1 MSAELSLSNLP
12 IARNTAS
19 TKPASARSAAGA
31 PTSGSA
37 ATPRLRRTSRR
48 ADARVALAIIR
59 AAIDRDKPLIANL
72 IITRRC
78 NLSCG
83 YCFEYDKVSPPV
95 PTETLKER
103 IDHIARLG
111 SVFITFTGGESLL
124 HPDADELVA
133 YARKKGLVPFLN
145 TNGYLLT
152 KSWIERLNKAGLYG
166 MQISIDNVKPNDVSA
181 KSLKTLLPKL
191 RILAEHARFRVRI
204 NCVLG
209 SSPPAEA
216 VEVARAVIG
225 FGFDMNTSL
234 VRAEDGTL
242 LPVTTEMRAAYE
254 TIRGMGRR
262 APAYLDDDYT
272 RPLMENG
279 ESEWKCRAGARTFHV
294 DEYGLVHLC
303 APRTGTPAK
312 PIAAYTVEDIRYY
325 FNAPKTCASKC
336 PVAYARH
343 ASRLDGWRS
352 QGGQLMQL
360 SAPAAEPPLVQIRLG
375 KSQAA

>member
-1 MSAELSLSNLP
+1 M
-12 IARNTAS
+12 
-19 TKPASARSAAGA
+19 
-31 PTSGSA
+31 
-37 ATPRLRRTSRR
+37 
-48 ADARVALAIIR
+48 
-59 AAIDRDKPLIANL
+59 IANL
-72 IITRRC
+72 IIMRRC

-83 YCFEYDKVSPPV
+83 YCYEYDKVSPPV
-95 PTETLKER
+95 PLEALKTR

-111 SVFITFTGGESLL
+111 SVFVTLTGGESLL
-124 HPDADELVA
+124 HPDADKLVA
-133 YARKKGLVPFLN
+133 YVRERGMVPFLN

-152 KSWIERLNKAGLYG
+152 RDWIDRMNRAGLYG
-166 MQISIDNVKPNDVSA
+166 MQISIDNVTPNSVSK

-191 RILAEHARFRVRI
+191 KLLAKHAQFRVRI

-216 VEVARAVIG
+216 VEVARAVIAL
-225 FGFDMNTSL
+225 GFDMNTSL

-242 LPVTTEMRAAYE
+242 LPVSDEMRAAYE
-254 TIRGMGRR
+254 TIRGMGKR
-262 APAYLDDDYT
+262 APFFLDDDYT

-294 DEYGLVHLC
+294 DENGLVHLC

-312 PIAAYTVEDIRYY
+312 PLAAYTIEDIRYY
-325 FNAPKTCASKC
+325 FNAPKSCASKC

-352 QGGQLMQL
+352 QGEAPLQL
-360 SAPAAEPPLVQIRLG
+360 SAGAASEQLVQIR
-375 KSQAA
+375 KRAA